1 MSACRPEDYTYE
13 ALAEAHIAT
22 GSPDEVR
29 EFLGTVQ
36 KDDVDL
42 AHRLR

>member
-1 MSACRPEDYTYE
+1 MTACRPEDDTYE

-29 EFLGTVQ
+29 QFLGTVQ
-36 KDDVDL
+36 KVDIDL
-42 AHRLR
+42 EHPLR